1 MITGFKGSNI
11 YLVGTF
17 LGLSLLVGCSIG
29 GEVSPSPTTP
39 PAGETQ
45 ASLQITS
52 TPTLQPTPTI
62 PPRTLTICL
71 GAEPDTLFI
80 YGGASLA
87 QNHILEAIYDGPLDR
102 IGYQYQPV
110 ILEKLPN
117 LADGDA
123 NLAPISVQ
131 AGDWVVNN
139 AGQLVQLNQGEI
151 VRPAGCSQSDCA
163 IAWDGGPLEMDQLS
177 ATFTLKE
184 GIRWS
189 DSTPLTAADSVFSY
203 QIAKLC
209 QADFGPCGGLGLV
222 SRQGWE
228 TLPRTADYTAI
239 NERNV
244 RWSGVP
250 GFMDPDYQSNFF
262 IPLPEHQ
269 LTDYPVED
277 LFTAQETARQ
287 PLGWGPY
294 VISSWVPGEFINMR
308 KNPSYFRVGEAE
320 PRFDQLIFRFIGQDP
335 ERNLDALTTGGCDL
349 LDQGASFAFM
359 SEDLEELNQLEDSG
373 QLQAQFSSGPVWEHA
388 DFGIQPLSYEDGYQ
402 PGVDRP
408 DFFRDVRVRQAFAM
422 CMDRQ
427 KIVEEVLAG
436 RSRVPDSYLPDEHPL
451 FNPDLPSYGFDPT
464 AGGQLLEQIGWV
476 DDDSDPK
483 TPRIARGI
491 QGVIDGMPLKV
502 AFTTSTAMQ
511 RQAASQI
518 LAASLAECGVELELN
533 YGLADEVF
541 APGPEGPVFGRRF
554 DLAQFAWSTSTQPP
568 CELWTRHQIPG
579 DPILVDE
586 DGLPLYPYGW
596 GGVNETGFADLD
608 YDHACLQALETL
620 PGQTG
625 YLENHQVVQQIFA
638 DQLPVIPLYQHL
650 KLAVTRPD
658 MCGFILDASASSEM
672 WNIENFD
679 YGEGCP

>member
-1 MITGFKGSNI
+1 MISGFIGNYL

-17 LGLSLLVGCSIG
+17 LGLFLLVGCSIG
-29 GEVSPSPTTP
+29 GDVSSSPTAP

-45 ASLQITS
+45 ASLQVTS

-62 PPRTLTICL
+62 PPRTLTVCL
-71 GAEPDTLFI
+71 GAEPETLFI
-80 YGGASLA
+80 YGGASLV
-87 QNHILEAIYDGPLDR
+87 QKHILEAIYDGPVDR

-123 NLAPISVQ
+123 NLVPVSVQ
-131 AGDWVVNN
+131 AGDLVVNS
-139 AGQLVQLNQGEI
+139 AGQLVPLNLGEI
-151 VRPAGCSQSDCA
+151 VRPAGCAHIDCA
-163 IAWDGGPLEMDQLS
+163 VAWDGGPLEMDQLS

-184 GIRWS
+184 GIKWS
-189 DSTPLTAADSVFSY
+189 DSTPLTAADSAFSS
-203 QIAKLC
+203 QIAVQC

-228 TLPRTADYTAI
+228 TLPRTASYTALD
-239 NERNV
+239 ERTV

-250 GFMDPDYQSNFF
+250 GFMDPDYQTNFF

-269 LTDYPVED
+269 LADYPVDD

-294 VISSWVPGEFINMR
+294 VISSWVPGEHINLR
-308 KNPSYFRVGEAE
+308 KNPLYFRTGEAE

-359 SEDLEELNQLEDSG
+359 NGKIDEIIQHDDAG
-373 QLQAQFSSGPVWEHA
+373 QLQAHFTAGPVWEHA
-388 DFGIQPLSYEDGYQ
+388 DFGIQPLSFEDGYQ

-408 DFFRDVRVRQAFAM
+408 DFFGNVRVRQAFAM

-427 KIVEEVLAG
+427 KIVGEVFSGL
-436 RSRVPDSYLPDEHPL
+436 SRVPGSYLPDEHPL

-464 AGGQLLEQIGWV
+464 AGGQLLEEVGWV
-476 DDDSDPK
+476 DDDSEPA
-483 TPRIARGI
+483 TPRVARGI
-491 QGVIDGMPLKV
+491 QGVIDGTPLKV
-502 AFTTSTAMQ
+502 AYTTSAAIQ

-518 LAASLAECGVELELN
+518 LAASLTECGVELELE
-533 YGLADEVF
+533 YGPADEVF

-554 DLAQFAWSTSTQPP
+554 DLAQFAWEPSSQPP
-568 CELWTRHQIPG
+568 CELWTSPQIPG
-579 DPILVDE
+579 DPILIDE

-596 GGVNETGFADLD
+596 GGVNETGYADLD
-608 YDHACLQALETL
+608 YDRACLQALQTL

-625 YLENHQVVQQIFA
+625 YLENHRAVQQIFA
-638 DQLPVIPLYQHL
+638 DRLPVIPLYQHL
-650 KLAVTRPD
+650 KLAVTRSD
-658 MCGFILDASASSEM
+658 MCGFLLDPSASSEL

-679 YGEGCP
+679 YGEECP